1 MSVDNR
7 DYAVG
12 KARKR
17 NGYQERSAFRM
28 SEADKLLLAAQQES
42 IRKLKKRLAIAAV
55 VVSLALLLAWAL
67 LR

>member
-7 DYAVG
+7 DYAVD
-12 KARKR
+12 KARNR
-17 NGYQERSAFRM
+17 YGYQERSAFRM